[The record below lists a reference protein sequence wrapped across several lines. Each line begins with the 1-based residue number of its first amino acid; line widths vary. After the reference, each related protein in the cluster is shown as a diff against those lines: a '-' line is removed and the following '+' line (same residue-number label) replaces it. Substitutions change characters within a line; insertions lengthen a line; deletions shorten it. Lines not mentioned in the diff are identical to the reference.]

1 MESRLNL
8 FSPID
13 AVDRGWAWIV
23 SGASF
28 LLMFCVG
35 GTVSSFAVVYIG
47 FIEHYSTSSCSSFS
61 NNNMTSS
68 NLTLSACDGPRGL
81 LAWVGSLSVFLM
93 CAGGPV
99 LTGLV
104 DKVGPQRAL
113 LAGTMFLV
121 SGLLLTSLTDTVW
134 QLFLTYSVPIGVGSA
149 LVRTTSLSLLPYYFQ
164 TKLVVATS
172 VAVTGRFVGVASLT
186 PICRILMKSY
196 GWRRMLQMSALVGIP
211 MLACTALFRPSV
223 SFRAAKANTM
233 RHVVNCCKLQKNVR
247 LMVYIWA
254 AAVHVTAITIPAT
267 YIVEYAEQTLG
278 VDENVSGLLLTA
290 MALAAALSN
299 ILTVG
304 GFSSLVFPFYHSYLH
319 LVVYMIAQGVAFGYL
334 SLVYVIPQTSRMV
347 CVHDTK
353 DVFALQ
359 SLTMAVGTLGT
370 PVGGWM
376 YDRMGSYTPGFLL
389 SGIIAIVASIT
400 LFLDVYLQKESVKN
414 NCSPVEKDPNSCM
427 QADCVGGDHFPT
439 VYYYETYV

>member
-1 MESRLNL
+1 MLPL
-8 FSPID
+8 HD
-13 AVDRGWAWIV
+13 
-23 SGASF
+23 
-28 LLMFCVG
+28 
-35 GTVSSFAVVYIG
+35 
-47 FIEHYSTSSCSSFS
+47 FI
-61 NNNMTSS
+61 
-68 NLTLSACDGPRGL
+68 
-81 LAWVGSLSVFLM
+81 AWVGSLSVFLM

-267 YIVEYAEQTLG
+267 YIVSISL
-278 VDENVSGLLLTA
+278 NKISLLVI
-290 MALAAALSN
+290 SN
-299 ILTVG
+299 IW
-304 GFSSLVFPFYHSYLH
+304 YC
-319 LVVYMIAQGVAFGYL
+319 A
-334 SLVYVIPQTSRMV
+334 
-347 CVHDTK
+347 
-353 DVFALQ
+353 
-359 SLTMAVGTLGT
+359 
-370 PVGGWM
+370 
-376 YDRMGSYTPGFLL
+376 
-389 SGIIAIVASIT
+389 
-400 LFLDVYLQKESVKN
+400 
-414 NCSPVEKDPNSCM
+414 
-427 QADCVGGDHFPT
+427 
-439 VYYYETYV
+439 